1 MTAIRILIAGVGI
14 AGVGIVASAC
24 GSGTPRPAAL
34 DPGGQACQY
43 CRMVL
48 VDRRFA
54 SQIVAAYEEPRF
66 FDDLGCLNNYLK
78 GRPALPD
85 DAVVYVADHG
95 TTAWVPGRQAVYT
108 RVEMLSAPMGS
119 HIIAHENAASR
130 QADREAAAGS
140 PVTLQEVF
148 PAGLPGTRQ

>member
-1 MTAIRILIAGVGI
+1 MTAIRILIAGVGM
-14 AGVGIVASAC
+14 VASAC

-34 DPGGQACQY
+34 APGEQACQY

-54 SQIVAAYEEPRF
+54 AQIVAAYDEPRF

-78 GRPALPD
+78 GRPTLPA

-108 RVEMLSAPMGS
+108 RVGLSAPMGS
-119 HIIAHENAASR
+119 HIVAHENAASR
-130 QADREAAAGS
+130 QDDREAAAGS

-148 PAGLPGTRQ
+148 PAGLPGTPP